1 LVLSAARATLHTRRE
16 GTDFPKAV
24 IQEETSA
31 MGDGATQFSGCC
43 GSKPT
48 RHLGTGPTG
57 GAKNLMGSSY
67 DTHSPKIP
75 QETLAIENRSLG
87 NFGLRVEL
95 PCRLET

>member
-1 LVLSAARATLHTRRE
+1 
-16 GTDFPKAV
+16 
-24 IQEETSA
+24 
-31 MGDGATQFSGCC
+31 
-43 GSKPT
+43 
-48 RHLGTGPTG
+48 
-57 GAKNLMGSSY
+57 MGSSY